1 MEGNSRFDFCPKCG
15 ALARDG
21 VCTSCGYQNPE
32 VTGNKQQTDGEEQYA
47 QEQQAV
53 LNGMHPQQEAG
64 GMAPPQMQQ
73 EASGMVPPQSQQASA
88 GMVQPQMQQ
97 TAGGM
102 VPPQMQ
108 QTAGGMVPPQM
119 QQSVGG
125 MAPPQMQQ
133 PSAGMVPPQM
143 QQASAGMAP
152 PQMQQEAT
160 GMTRPQQQGIPGMG
174 QPQYGQGQP
183 YPGSY
188 QPYMQ
193 AVPMAKPVKKKSR
206 TTLAVFLILGFVLL
220 ALVALILAGVYA
232 IQKRDGKQDIV
243 SDGRQ
248 QGWASESEEEDGQAD
263 ENEEGTSSSSP
274 SFSHFSSDVTQEKWD
289 GEGQDEAYSYYTGPY
304 NALRDDLSYE
314 LKFTRDT
321 YSSQNSSNVFLQAD
335 YPQITTTDYPYRE
348 YINAALYYEYRYF
361 MNFFK
366 EDFKPRMRSDDDIFS
381 CEIESYVTYMD
392 EKTLSV
398 VFKESIYLELEN
410 DPFSVFS
417 LYCMNFD
424 LETGNLIKNAEVLH
438 VDDDFVTDFRQREIF
453 ENGDEALTDYS
464 DQEIKEML
472 ESDDTLV
479 LFYTPMGLEVG
490 LNLPGRI
497 VYVTYEDYEQFLNS
511 Y

>member
-21 VCTSCGYQNPE
+21 VCTSCGYQNPDIT
-32 VTGNKQQTDGEEQYA
+32 VNKQQTDGEEQYV

-53 LNGMHPQQEAG
+53 LNGMQSQQEAT
-64 GMAPPQMQQ
+64 GMVQPQMQQ
-73 EASGMVPPQSQQASA
+73 EASGMA
-88 GMVQPQMQQ
+88 
-97 TAGGM
+97 
-102 VPPQMQ
+102 
-108 QTAGGMVPPQM
+108 PPQM

-125 MAPPQMQQ
+125 MAQPQMQQ
-133 PSAGMVPPQM
+133 PSAGMVQPQM
-143 QQASAGMAP
+143 QQAIGGMAQ
-152 PQMQQEAT
+152 PQS
-160 GMTRPQQQGIPGMG
+160 QQQGIPGMG

-206 TTLAVFLILGFVLL
+206 TTLVVFLILGFVLL
-220 ALVALILAGVYA
+220 ALVALILAGVYT

-248 QGWASESEEEDGQAD
+248 QGWAASSEEEDEQTD

-314 LKFTRDT
+314 LKFNRDT
-321 YSSQNSSNVFLQAD
+321 YSSQNSSNVFLQVD
-335 YPQITTTDYPYRE
+335 YPQITTMDYPYRE
-348 YINAALYYEYRYF
+348 YINAALYNEYRYY

-366 EDFKPRMRSDDDIFS
+366 EDFKPRMRSDDDVFS

-410 DPFSVFS
+410 DPFSFFS
-417 LYCMNFD
+417 FYCMNFD
-424 LETGNLIKNAEVLH
+424 LETGNLIQNEEVLH

-472 ESDDTLV
+472 ESYDTLV
-479 LFYTPMGLEVG
+479 LFYTPLGLEVG